1 MQITVVSKFVQTAA
15 TCELSAPLLPP
26 PLAVSP
32 TPRPS
37 HAHFG
42 LLAAVQALDAQLSFL
57 VRNVI
62 NISLGHGLLIV
73 FGRRRAL
80 ARQLAWLPRPDL
92 AKTLMYISV
101 AIN

>member
-15 TCELSAPLLPP
+15 CELTAPPLSRLPP
-26 PLAVSP
+26 PALVCDS
-32 TPRPS
+32 S
-37 HAHFG
+37 Q
-42 LLAAVQALDAQLSFL
+42 LSKLDAQLSFL

-73 FGRRRAL
+73 FGRRRSLCAL
-80 ARQLAWLPRPDL
+80 CPDL
-92 AKTLMYISV
+92 GKTLMYISV

>member
-15 TCELSAPLLPP
+15 TCELTAPPLSRLPP
-26 PLAVSP
+26 PLVCDS
-32 TPRPS
+32 S
-37 HAHFG
+37 Q
-42 LLAAVQALDAQLSFL
+42 LSKLDAQLSFL

-73 FGRRRAL
+73 FGRRRSLCAL
-80 ARQLAWLPRPDL
+80 FPDL
-92 AKTLMYISV
+92 GKTLMYISV

>member
-15 TCELSAPLLPP
+15 TCELTAPPLSRLPP
-26 PLAVSP
+26 ALVCDS
-32 TPRPS
+32 S
-37 HAHFG
+37 Q
-42 LLAAVQALDAQLSFL
+42 LSKLDAQLSFL

-73 FGRRRAL
+73 FGRRRSL
-80 ARQLAWLPRPDL
+80 WPPPCVLCSDL
-92 AKTLMYISV
+92 GKTLMYISV

>member
-15 TCELSAPLLPP
+15 TCELRAPPLSRLPP
-26 PLAVSP
+26 LVCDS
-32 TPRPS
+32 S
-37 HAHFG
+37 Q
-42 LLAAVQALDAQLSFL
+42 LSKLDAQLSFL

-73 FGRRRAL
+73 FGRRRSLWPPPSAL
-80 ARQLAWLPRPDL
+80 CPDL

>member
-15 TCELSAPLLPP
+15 TCELTAPPLSRLPP
-26 PLAVSP
+26 PLVCDS
-32 TPRPS
+32 S
-37 HAHFG
+37 Q
-42 LLAAVQALDAQLSFL
+42 LSKLDAQLSFL

-73 FGRRRAL
+73 FGRRRSL
-80 ARQLAWLPRPDL
+80 WPPPCVLCSDL
-92 AKTLMYISV
+92 GKTLMYISV

>member
-15 TCELSAPLLPP
+15 TCELRAPPLSRLPP
-26 PLAVSP
+26 PSP
-32 TPRPS
+32 LVCDS
-37 HAHFG
+37 SQ
-42 LLAAVQALDAQLSFL
+42 LSKLDAQLSFL

-73 FGRRRAL
+73 FGRRRSL
-80 ARQLAWLPRPDL
+80 WPPPCVLCSDL
-92 AKTLMYISV
+92 GKTIMYISV

>member
-15 TCELSAPLLPP
+15 TCELSAPHAPT
-26 PLAVSP
+26 PLASP

-37 HAHFG
+37 HAPFG